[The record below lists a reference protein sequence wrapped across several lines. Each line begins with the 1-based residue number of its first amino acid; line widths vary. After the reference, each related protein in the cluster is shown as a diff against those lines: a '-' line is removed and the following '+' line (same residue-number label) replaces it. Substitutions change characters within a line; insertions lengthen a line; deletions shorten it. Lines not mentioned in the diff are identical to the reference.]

1 MANYNKAIVRYKRTN
16 ELAAL
21 AECYLKLGDCY
32 SIKKNDAA
40 AIENYKL
47 SMKYGE
53 ESRAYQFFF
62 FSILKI
68 GSIYREAG
76 QINTALDYHNKALQI
91 TTNVNM
97 PEPIAVVKLVL
108 AEDYFYNKDYK
119 KARQMAYDANQFFI
133 SNGSLA
139 DIEKSERYLYKT
151 DSILGDYKSAF
162 YHYQLYLDANS
173 KLKSEDFK
181 KVSQNEKF
189 KSDLEKQKLEQ
200 KAIQEKRDAKAREDQ
215 ARQQWIIYSIIAIL
229 VLIVAFSFVLFRRYK
244 QINKQNH
251 IIEWQK
257 KLVEEKHKEITD
269 SINYS
274 ERIQRSFLAST
285 NLLDKNLKNYFI
297 LFKPKDV
304 VSGDFY
310 WADTLPNGDFILVT
324 ADSTGHG
331 VPGAI
336 MSILNISS
344 LENAVEKGLLN
355 PAEILMHSRTRIIE
369 RLKKDGSVDGGK
381 DGMDCSAIVFNPER
395 TKLKF
400 SAAHN
405 PVWIIRDNQ
414 LIELTP
420 DKMPVAKHDKDHL
433 PFTEKEID
441 LYKNDLIIT
450 LTDGY
455 PDQFGGEKGKKFKY
469 KNLSDL
475 LIQLSSL
482 DENAM
487 KSALEHTFD
496 SWKGDL
502 EQVDDVCLI
511 GIRI

>member
-1 MANYNKAIVRYKRTN
+1 
-16 ELAAL
+16 
-21 AECYLKLGDCY
+21 
-32 SIKKNDAA
+32 
-40 AIENYKL
+40 
-47 SMKYGE
+47 
-53 ESRAYQFFF
+53 
-62 FSILKI
+62 
-68 GSIYREAG
+68 
-76 QINTALDYHNKALQI
+76 
-91 TTNVNM
+91 
-97 PEPIAVVKLVL
+97 
-108 AEDYFYNKDYK
+108 
-119 KARQMAYDANQFFI
+119 
-133 SNGSLA
+133 
-139 DIEKSERYLYKT
+139 LYKT